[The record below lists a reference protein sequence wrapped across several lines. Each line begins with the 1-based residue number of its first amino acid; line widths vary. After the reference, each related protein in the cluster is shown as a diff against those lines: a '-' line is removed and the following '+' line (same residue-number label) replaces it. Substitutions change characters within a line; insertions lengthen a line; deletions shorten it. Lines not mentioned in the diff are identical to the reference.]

1 VCGEEKREIFM
12 RVIRGLRIM
21 NTVDV
26 DVAFDNDIRLVWRLI
41 RKKKLCHVISCQ
53 TPLSI
58 KLLLFKTVFPFFQNI
73 LMRYICVLLLAVYR
87 SAKFFNSY
95 ISIYVTCFGCASA
108 FHGF

>member
-41 RKKKLCHVISCQ
+41 RKKALSRNKLSN
-53 TPLSI
+53 TPI
-58 KLLLFKTVFPFFQNI
+58 YKTVI
-73 LMRYICVLLLAVYR
+73 I
-87 SAKFFNSY
+87 
-95 ISIYVTCFGCASA
+95 
-108 FHGF
+108 